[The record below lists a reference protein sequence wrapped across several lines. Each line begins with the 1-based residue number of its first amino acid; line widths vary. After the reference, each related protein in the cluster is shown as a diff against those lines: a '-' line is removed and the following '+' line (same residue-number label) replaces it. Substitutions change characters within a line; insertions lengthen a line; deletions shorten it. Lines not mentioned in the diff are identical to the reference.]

1 MFLRAE
7 PWFVLVLSKQSMIF
21 YYSVHQRFFEKELQS
36 LEVENGRIR
45 GNAKN
50 LLN

>member
-21 YYSVHQRFFEKELQS
+21 YYSVHQRFFKKELQS
-36 LEVENGRIR
+36 LEVANGRIR